1 MKTVVLGTFLIFF
14 CSLFN
19 TGLSQPVQGQGSDNL
34 LQENRKPM
42 RMSGSKFYIEDRLLS
57 KTEALELLSISPDL
71 IKSYEKGSSL
81 KRTGTFLLVGGI
93 VVISGGIPVA
103 IWGGVT
109 SPTYEFLG
117 TTRIDYNGLYYAG
130 LAIAAVGELMIDG
143 AIVCKIV
150 GKSQLRK
157 TVANY
162 NQILKQTGSR
172 NGEFEYQLGLLDN
185 GMFGLKLTF

>member
-34 LQENRKPM
+34 LQQNRKPM

>member
-1 MKTVVLGTFLIFF
+1 MKTFVAI
-14 CSLFN
+14 SLFLACCFSVIAGSPGFVPDTLSN
-19 TGLSQPVQGQGSDNL
+19 GLQQQS
-34 LQENRKPM
+34 RKPL

-57 KTEALELLSISPDL
+57 KSEALELLSISPDL
-71 IKSYEKGSSL
+71 IRSYEKGSSL
-81 KRTGTFLLVGGI
+81 KKTGTFLLIGGI
-93 VVISGGIPVA
+93 VVMTGGIPVA
-103 IWGGVT
+103 VWGGVT

-130 LAIAAVGELMIDG
+130 LAIASVGELMIDG

-162 NQILKQTGSR
+162 NQILKRTDLR
-172 NGEFEYQLGLLDN
+172 NGEFEYQFGLLDN
-185 GMFGLKLTF
+185 GMFGLKVTF